1 MEQPQLTD
9 SKIIFSGRFLK
20 IREDTVEFS
29 DGKQLKH
36 EILEHPEVVAV
47 VAIKND
53 KLLLEKQFR
62 AAIAKELWEIP
73 AGGIEPGEKP
83 LAAAQRELQEE
94 TGYIADVWKYLTSF
108 YTSPGFTNEIIHLFW
123 ADGLKAGPS
132 HPEEDEMIE
141 VHFLELPVV
150 MEMISSGEIQ
160 DAKTMLSLQY
170 CLLAKIVGLAQ
181 TKDLSLK

>member
-1 MEQPQLTD
+1 MEQPQQTD

-20 IREDTVEFS
+20 IREDTVDFPN
-29 DGKQLKH
+29 GKQLKH

-47 VAIKND
+47 LALKND

-62 AAIAKELWEIP
+62 AAIKKELWEIP
-73 AGGIEPGEKP
+73 AGGMEPGENP

-94 TGYIADVWKYLTSF
+94 TGYTADVWKYLTSF

-123 ADGLKAGPS
+123 ADDLKAGTS

-141 VHFLELPVV
+141 VHFLELSVV
-150 MEMISSGEIQ
+150 MEMISRGEIQ
-160 DAKTMLSLQY
+160 DGKTMLSLQY
-170 CLLAKIVGLAQ
+170 CLLAKAIDSAQ
-181 TKDLSLK
+181 TKNS